1 MSVGTRTAG
10 LRLVLQGH
18 QQVLGSLQQIERT
31 LLSIERLSTQRMA
44 GAGVG
49 GAAGGGAGFNA
60 QDLKRPLL
68 DMEGSVSKLT
78 AAISLLNGVRAAVSF
93 ANIERWGTEA
103 AAVEGLVTAFEHVSG
118 GAQQATPRLKAL
130 QAATDGLAA
139 KGQLMQAVLRLQAAG
154 VSASDEQVGKLIA
167 NTTKLSRV
175 FGEDVS
181 TSIDRVILGIARLQP
196 QLLDNI
202 GVTLRIEEVV
212 RKYAEANGISAS
224 AVSEHQKQQLI
235 LAEALKQSDVAVRAL
250 GLGTLESADNFVRG
264 QAVINNFVSSM
275 ASLGPA
281 VNAAYKAAGTAAAQ
295 TFMTAFAFG
304 ASTLLTGPGSFI
316 ARLLGLAVSSSAA
329 SLAAGGIAGIAGAT
343 ATGAISGLGAL
354 NAPSSTPVVNQT
366 INVTRQTLDAAANQ
380 AGAAA
385 SSGVRAVVGDIS
397 QKMERRSREQLRAAL
412 SGSLSF

>member
-44 GAGVG
+44 GVG
-49 GAAGGGAGFNA
+49 GAAGGGAGFGA

-68 DMEGSVSKLT
+68 DMEGSISRLT

-130 QAATDGLAA
+130 EAATDGLAA

-235 LAEALKQSDVAVRAL
+235 LTEALKQSDVAVRAL

-264 QAVINNFVSSM
+264 QAVINNFVGSM

-354 NAPSSTPVVNQT
+354 NAPASVNVQQNLILPPSTVDQ
-366 INVTRQTLDAAANQ
+366 AAVR
-380 AGAAA
+380 AGQAAA
-385 SSGVRAVVGDIS
+385 SSVRERLGEIDQSVRFRVRNGV
-397 QKMERRSREQLRAAL
+397 ETAL
-412 SGSLSF
+412 GAGLSF